1 MIGKIISG
9 FGMGEDGQAPPIDD
23 GPLRKLP
30 KPLPGDRELAA
41 SPWVRPDRTL
51 VEAADCNPEQC
62 LRIPGQR
69 LSCTQLIGIEIDV
82 GMEVSEVLHST
93 KIGRHARLSSGAGV
107 QLFFSKATVILSGT
121 SSDTS
126 GTP

>member
-1 MIGKIISG
+1 
-9 FGMGEDGQAPPIDD
+9 
-23 GPLRKLP
+23 
-30 KPLPGDRELAA
+30 
-41 SPWVRPDRTL
+41 
-51 VEAADCNPEQC
+51 
-62 LRIPGQR
+62 
-69 LSCTQLIGIEIDV
+69 LIGIEIDV